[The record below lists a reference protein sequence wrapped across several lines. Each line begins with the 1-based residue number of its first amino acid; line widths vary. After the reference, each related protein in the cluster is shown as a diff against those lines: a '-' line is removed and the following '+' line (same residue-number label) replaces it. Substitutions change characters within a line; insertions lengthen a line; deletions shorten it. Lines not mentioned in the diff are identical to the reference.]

1 MLPRPGWTLAR
12 RSGSDWDCD
21 RRTGQHVLYA
31 WAGTITVFD
40 QLDAGPALAD
50 FLAVIRNRPLPQERK
65 DGTSGFAII
74 LIAATISP
82 MIQIAMETTV
92 SISSFRLGR
101 RFICRVKRSAIR
113 LAERATSQ
121 VPSVS

>member
-1 MLPRPGWTLAR
+1 
-12 RSGSDWDCD
+12 
-21 RRTGQHVLYA
+21 
-31 WAGTITVFD
+31 
-40 QLDAGPALAD
+40 LAD